1 MQSGPVFCRRLD
13 FFAHFS
19 QIVTMAV
26 WRRFGEEAAFTSP
39 SIRNSIH
46 RKEHLQVPLHVLL
59 RSIATGS
66 WTPRA
71 AERSGTRVQPRR
83 SRAAV
88 RQQAAS
94 FIVGSPKAAGPNGA
108 AWTPGGLERKPA
120 THSWAEA
127 VDPRWRSFVP
137 SDFIHHMEEHRKARC
152 LTLGAELGRALP

>member
-71 AERSGTRVQPRR
+71 AERSGTRVQPEAEQG
-83 SRAAV
+83 SSK
-88 RQQAAS
+88 AAS
-94 FIVGSPKAAGPNGA
+94 SFFHSGKPQSCRSERC
-108 AWTPGGLERKPA
+108 GL
-120 THSWAEA
+120 
-127 VDPRWRSFVP
+127 DPRW
-137 SDFIHHMEEHRKARC
+137 A
-152 LTLGAELGRALP
+152 